1 MHGVRGGGVRARL
14 QAGAARLAAVAVTGT
29 RALHAVGGARRRR
42 RRGRAR
48 AQLQAVVL
56 ERPPHAVPPCAAAAV
71 VVCVRVF
78 VLSPHAL
85 LVHALCTQLTGPG
98 AEGGGDHHTRRPG
111 EQLFRTASSAARF
124 DAAGC
129 DSPAARETRV
139 LLERR
144 MAAMMGGECGL
155 LPPPARAARTP
166 PAASPT
172 PCWAAACAQRAAA
185 SRAPHPATW
194 ARARPSRRRRQLDR
208 AAQVGERLAHARQG
222 DDDEQVHVALP
233 SSPQSSSP
241 NQSSSSSSSAAAW
254 PYLGNDPR
262 SCRRTGLTRFAISI
276 YTHF

>member
-1 MHGVRGGGVRARL
+1 MRARL
-14 QAGAARLAAVAVTGT
+14 QAGAARLAAVTVTGT

-56 ERPPHAVPPCAAAAV
+56 ERPPHAVPPCAAAVV

-172 PCWAAACAQRAAA
+172 PCWAAACVRRAAACARRAAA

-194 ARARPSRRRRQLDR
+194 ARARPSR
-208 AAQVGERLAHARQG
+208 RQG